1 MITPEHREL
10 QDLVRQWHQQA
21 QPWTP
26 AGAGTRLHW
35 GAALEQPQTLST
47 AKLNRLVNHS
57 SGDFTVTVEA
67 GLPLIDL
74 QAALA
79 ETKQWLAVDWP
90 WGSGADG
97 TQSGTIGGLI
107 ARGMAGGLR
116 QRYLGIRDQVIG
128 LEVMRADGTQARA
141 GGQVVKNVAGY
152 DLMRLFCGSWGSLG
166 LITQV
171 TLRTFPQQ
179 PHRAGFVFK
188 GELQALESMR
198 QACLRADL
206 MPQRL
211 DWWTTEEMPCLL
223 LGLVSISRSAVDAQL
238 QELSRYAQTLGLEAN
253 GLNAD
258 ELQELEAQG
267 RHAGA
272 ELDRERW
279 LMRIGLPPARA
290 HTLMREACLHGIR
303 LNLAAGIGQGLGW
316 ANPEDQPA
324 HRISSLSESC
334 RSLGGELTLLQHP
347 KSSSLTSGTER
358 ANHNL
363 VAAIKREFDPLQQLA
378 RGRLPGL

>member
-1 MITPEHREL
+1 MITPEPGEL

-238 QELSRYAQTLGLEAN
+238 QELKIYAQTLGLQAN

-272 ELDRERW
+272 ELDKERW
-279 LMRIGLPPARA
+279 LMRIGLPPAQA
-290 HTLMREACLHGIR
+290 HALMGEACLHGIR
-303 LNLAAGIGQGLGW
+303 LNLAAGMTTFLKAGD
-316 ANPEDQPA
+316 PEDLPA
-324 HRISSLSESC
+324 HRITSLSERC
-334 RSLGGELTLLQHP
+334 RSLGGELTLLQQP
-347 KSSSLTSGTER
+347 SPSDLTSWPER

>member
-47 AKLNRLVNHS
+47 AKLNRLVHHS

-179 PHRAGFVFK
+179 PHRAGLLFT
-188 GELQALESMR
+188 GELEALESMR

-223 LGLVSISRSAVDAQL
+223 LGLVSISRSAVYAQL
-238 QELSRYAQTLGLEAN
+238 QELSSYAQTLGLKAN

-272 ELDRERW
+272 ELDKERW

-290 HTLMREACLHGIR
+290 HTLMGEACLHGIR

-316 ANPEDQPA
+316 ADADDLPA
-324 HRISSLSESC
+324 HRISSLSERC
-334 RSLGGELTLLQHP
+334 RSLGGELNLVQQP
-347 KSSSLTSGTER
+347 QSSSLTSGTER

>member
-107 ARGMAGGLR
+107 ARGMPGGLR

-166 LITQV
+166 LITQI

-179 PHRAGFVFK
+179 PHRAGVQFQGDLK
-188 GELQALESMR
+188 ALESMR

-206 MPQRL
+206 TPQRL
-211 DWWTTEEMPCLL
+211 DWRTTEGQPNLL
-223 LGLVSISRSAVDAQL
+223 LGLCSISRNAVTAQL
-238 QELSRYAQTLGLEAN
+238 EELRRQAMNLGLEAIS
-253 GLNAD
+253 LNAD
-258 ELQELEAQG
+258 SLQELECTG
-267 RHAGA
+267 RAAGA
-272 ELDRERW
+272 GLKKERW
-279 LMRIGLPPARA
+279 LMRIGLPPAQA
-290 HTLMREACLHGIR
+290 HALLGEPEIC
-303 LNLAAGIGQGLGW
+303 LNLAAGVGQGMGW
-316 ANPEDQPA
+316 AKPEDLPS
-324 HRISSLSESC
+324 HKVTTISERC
-334 RSLGGELTLLQHP
+334 QALGGQLTILQQP
-347 KSSSLTSGTER
+347 TANGLKPWPSGD
-358 ANHNL
+358 NHDL
-363 VAAIKREFDPLQQLA
+363 VAAVKREFDPLQQLA
-378 RGRLPGL
+378 RGRLPGK

>member
-1 MITPEHREL
+1 MITPEPGEL

-47 AKLNRLVNHS
+47 AKLNRLVHHS
-57 SGDFTVTVEA
+57 RGDFTVTVEA
-67 GLPLIDL
+67 GLSLIEL

-79 ETKQWLAVDWP
+79 EAKQWLAVDWP
-90 WGSGADG
+90 WGSGAG
-97 TQSGTIGGLI
+97 GAQSGTIGGLI
-107 ARGMAGGLR
+107 ARGMAGGFR

-179 PHRAGFVFK
+179 PHRAGLLFT
-188 GELQALESMR
+188 GELKALESMR

-211 DWWTTEEMPCLL
+211 DWSTTEGVPCLL
-223 LGLVSISRSAVDAQL
+223 LGLVSISQSAVDAQL
-238 QELSRYAQTLGLEAN
+238 QELRSYAQTLGLEAN

-258 ELQELEAQG
+258 ELQEQEAQG

-272 ELDRERW
+272 ELDKERW
-279 LMRIGLPPARA
+279 LMRIGLTPAQA
-290 HTLMREACLHGIR
+290 HALMGKACLHGIR
-303 LNLAAGIGQGLGW
+303 LNMAAGSGQGLGW
-316 ANPEDQPA
+316 AAPEDLPA
-324 HRISSLSESC
+324 HRVSSLSERC
-334 RSLGGELTLLQHP
+334 RSLGGELTLLQQP
-347 KSSSLTSGTER
+347 SRSGLTSGPEH
-358 ANHNL
+358 ANHSL

>member
-1 MITPEHREL
+1 MNSPERSEL

-21 QPWTP
+21 LPWTP
-26 AGAGTRLHW
+26 AGTGTRLHW
-35 GAALEQPQTLST
+35 GAPLEQPQLLST
-47 AKLNRLVNHS
+47 AKLNRLLHHS

-67 GLPLIDL
+67 GLPLIEL

-79 ETKQWLAVDWP
+79 ESKQWLAVDWP
-90 WGSGADG
+90 WGSGTDG
-97 TQSGTIGGLI
+97 NQSGTVGGLV

-116 QRYLGIRDQVIG
+116 QRYLGIRDQLIG
-128 LEVMRADGTQARA
+128 LEVMRADGTEAKA

-171 TLRTFPQQ
+171 TLRTFPRQ
-179 PHRAGFVFK
+179 PHRAGLLFQGK
-188 GELQALESMR
+188 LKALESMR

-211 DWWTTEEMPCLL
+211 DWRTTEGQPSLL

-238 QELSRYAQTLGLEAN
+238 QEINLYAQTLGLEAKR
-253 GLNAD
+253 LNAA
-258 ELQELEAQG
+258 ELQALEAAG
-267 RHAGA
+267 REAGA
-272 ELDRERW
+272 ELQKERW

-290 HTLMREACLHGIR
+290 HTLMSQACSHGIR
-303 LNLAAGIGQGLGW
+303 INLAAGIGQGLGW
-316 ANPEDQPA
+316 ANA
-324 HRISSLSESC
+324 GALHVHRVITLGELC
-334 RSLGGELTLLQHP
+334 RSLGGELMVMQQP
-347 KSSSLTSGTER
+347 SSSGLTSGPEG
-358 ANHNL
+358 ANHTL

>member
-179 PHRAGFVFK
+179 PHRAGLLFT
-188 GELQALESMR
+188 GELEALESMR
-198 QACLRADL
+198 QACLQAAL

-211 DWWTTEEMPCLL
+211 DWWTIEGMPCLL
-223 LGLVSISRSAVDAQL
+223 LGLVSISRGAVAAQL
-238 QELSRYAQTLGLEAN
+238 QELSSYAQTVGLEAN

-272 ELDRERW
+272 ELDKERW

-290 HTLMREACLHGIR
+290 HALIGEACLHGIR
-303 LNLAAGIGQGLGW
+303 LNLAAGSGQGLGW
-316 ANPEDQPA
+316 ADPEDLPA
-324 HRISSLSESC
+324 HRITNLSERC
-334 RSLGGELTLLQHP
+334 RSLGGELTLLQQP
-347 KSSSLTSGTER
+347 NPSDLTSWPER
-358 ANHNL
+358 ANHTL

>member
-1 MITPEHREL
+1 VITPEPGEL
-10 QDLVRQWHQQA
+10 QELVRQWHQQA

-47 AKLNRLVNHS
+47 AKLNRLVHHS
-57 SGDFTVTVEA
+57 SGDFTVSVEA

-74 QAALA
+74 QAGLA
-79 ETKQWLAVDWP
+79 EAKQWLAVDWP
-90 WGSGADG
+90 WGSGAG
-97 TQSGTIGGLI
+97 GAQSGTIGGLI
-107 ARGMAGGLR
+107 ARGMAGGFR

-128 LEVMRADGTQARA
+128 LEVIRADGTQARA

-179 PHRAGFVFK
+179 PHRAGLLFK
-188 GELQALESMR
+188 GELEALESMR

-211 DWWTTEEMPCLL
+211 DWWTTEGMPCLL

-238 QELSRYAQTLGLEAN
+238 QELSSYAQTLGLEAN

-272 ELDRERW
+272 ELDKGRW
-279 LMRIGLPPARA
+279 LMRIGLPPARV
-290 HTLMREACLHGIR
+290 HTLMGEACLHGIR

-316 ANPEDQPA
+316 ADADDLPA
-324 HRISSLSESC
+324 HRISSLSERC
-334 RSLGGELTLLQHP
+334 RSLGGELTLLQQP
-347 KSSSLTSGTER
+347 QSSSLTSGTER

>member
-1 MITPEHREL
+1 MITPEPREL

-21 QPWTP
+21 LPWTP

-47 AKLNRLVNHS
+47 AKLNRLVHHS

-67 GLPLIDL
+67 GLPLIEL
-74 QAALA
+74 QAGLA
-79 ETKQWLAVDWP
+79 EAKQWLAVDWP
-90 WGSGADG
+90 WGSGVDG
-97 TQSGTIGGLI
+97 AQSGTIGGLI
-107 ARGMAGGLR
+107 ARGMAGGFR

-179 PHRAGFVFK
+179 PHRAGLLFA
-188 GELQALESMR
+188 GALEALESMR

-211 DWWTTEEMPCLL
+211 DWWTTEGMPCLL
-223 LGLVSISRSAVDAQL
+223 LGLVSISRSAVESQL
-238 QELSRYAQTLGLEAN
+238 QELNSYAQTLGLQAN

-258 ELQELEAQG
+258 ELLELEAAG
-267 RHAGA
+267 REAGA
-272 ELDRERW
+272 ELDKDRW
-279 LMRIGLPPARA
+279 LMRIGLPPAQA
-290 HTLMREACLHGIR
+290 HALMGEACLHSIR
-303 LNLAAGIGQGLGW
+303 LNLAAGSGQGLGW
-316 ANPEDQPA
+316 ADPGDLPA
-324 HRISSLSESC
+324 HTISSLAERC
-334 RSLGGELTLLQHP
+334 RSLGGALTLLQQP
-347 KSSSLTSGTER
+347 SSSALTNALDC
-358 ANHNL
+358 ANHSL

>member
-1 MITPEHREL
+1 MITPEPGEL

-26 AGAGTRLHW
+26 VGAGTRLHW
-35 GAALEQPQTLST
+35 GAALEQPRTLST
-47 AKLNRLVNHS
+47 AKLNRLVHHS
-57 SGDFTVTVEA
+57 KGDFTVTVES

-79 ETKQWLAVDWP
+79 EAKQWLAVDWP
-90 WGSGADG
+90 WGSGAGG

-107 ARGMAGGLR
+107 ARGMAGGFR
-116 QRYLGIRDQVIG
+116 QRYLGVRDQVIG
-128 LEVMRADGTQARA
+128 LEVMRANGTQARA

-179 PHRAGFVFK
+179 PHRAGLVFTGK
-188 GELQALESMR
+188 LEALESMR

-211 DWWTTEEMPCLL
+211 DWWSTEGIPSLL
-223 LGLVSISRSAVDAQL
+223 LGLVSISQSAVDAQL
-238 QELSRYAQTLGLEAN
+238 QKLSTYAQTLGLEAN

-272 ELDRERW
+272 ELDKERW
-279 LMRIGLPPARA
+279 LMRIGLPPVNA
-290 HTLMREACLHGIR
+290 HTLMGEACLQGIR

-316 ANPEDQPA
+316 AEPEDLPA
-324 HRISSLSESC
+324 YRINNLAERC
-334 RSLGGELTLLQHP
+334 RSLGGELTLLQQP
-347 KSSSLTSGTER
+347 SQSDLTSGAER

>member
-1 MITPEHREL
+1 MITPEPGEL

-21 QPWTP
+21 LPWTP

-35 GAALEQPQTLST
+35 GAPLEQPQTLST
-47 AKLNRLVNHS
+47 AKLNRLVHHS
-57 SGDFTVTVEA
+57 SGDFTVSVEA

-79 ETKQWLAVDWP
+79 EANQWLAVDWP

-97 TQSGTIGGLI
+97 AQSGTVGGLI
-107 ARGMAGGLR
+107 ARGMAGGFR

-128 LEVMRADGTQARA
+128 LEVMRADGIQARA

-179 PHRAGFVFK
+179 PHRAGLLFK
-188 GELQALESMR
+188 GELEALESMR

-211 DWWTTEEMPCLL
+211 DWWTTKGMPSLL
-223 LGLVSISRSAVDAQL
+223 LGLVSISQSAVDAQL
-238 QELSRYAQTLGLEAN
+238 QELNRYAQTLGLKAN
-253 GLNAD
+253 GLNVD
-258 ELQELEAQG
+258 ELQALEAAG
-267 RHAGA
+267 REAGA
-272 ELDRERW
+272 ELDKKRW
-279 LMRIGLPPARA
+279 LMHIGLPPARA
-290 HTLMREACLHGIR
+290 HALMGEACLHDIR

-316 ANPEDQPA
+316 ADADDLPA
-324 HRISSLSESC
+324 HRISSLSERC
-334 RSLGGELTLLQHP
+334 RSLGGELTLLQQP
-347 KSSSLTSGTER
+347 NPSDLTSWPER
-358 ANHNL
+358 ANHTL

>member
-238 QELSRYAQTLGLEAN
+238 QELKIYAQTLGLQAN

-272 ELDRERW
+272 ALDKDRW
-279 LMRIGLPPARA
+279 LMRLGLPPAQA
-290 HTLMREACLHGIR
+290 HALMGEACLHGIR
-303 LNLAAGIGQGLGW
+303 LNLAAPWRPRKRLRRSHPG
-316 ANPEDQPA
+316 PA
-324 HRISSLSESC
+324 HRISSLSERC
-334 RSLGGELTLLQHP
+334 RSLGGELNLVQQP
-347 KSSSLTSGTER
+347 QSSSLTSGTER

>member
-1 MITPEHREL
+1 VITPEPGEL

-35 GAALEQPQTLST
+35 GAALEHQQTLST
-47 AKLNRLVNHS
+47 AKLNRLVHHS

-90 WGSGADG
+90 WGSGAGG

-107 ARGMAGGLR
+107 ARGMAGGFR

-179 PHRAGFVFK
+179 PHRAGLLFT
-188 GELQALESMR
+188 GELEALESMR

-211 DWWTTEEMPCLL
+211 DWWTTEGMPCLL

-238 QELSRYAQTLGLEAN
+238 QELSSYAQTLGLKAN

-258 ELQELEAQG
+258 ELQGLEAQG

-272 ELDRERW
+272 ELDKERW

-290 HTLMREACLHGIR
+290 HTLMGEACLHGIR

-324 HRISSLSESC
+324 HKISSLAELC
-334 RSLGGELTLLQHP
+334 RSLGGELTLLQQP
-347 KSSSLTSGTER
+347 SPSDLTSGAGR
-358 ANHNL
+358 ANHTL